1 MRSWV
6 PRPNVAPPGWTLI
19 LLSHSSASSSRNTWS
34 ASSQADILQDMPQLM
49 TLEGPR
55 YYFDVAALTA
65 VADTDADT
73 GDKVTPVYGLSLGRH
88 RINGTP
94 ELFLQSVHATDTFV
108 KLTRLD
114 NRHVWLNAPAVGV
127 IQSADSTEDGVSANC
142 VIPLGGTRFAVKET
156 LDEVRRL
163 LNAHGSAL

>member
-73 GDKVTPVYGLSLGRH
+73 GDKVTTVYGLSFGCFRFFGSLV
-88 RINGTP
+88 
-94 ELFLQSVHATDTFV
+94 LFLLSLLGSV
-108 KLTRLD
+108 
-114 NRHVWLNAPAVGV
+114 
-127 IQSADSTEDGVSANC
+127 
-142 VIPLGGTRFAVKET
+142 
-156 LDEVRRL
+156 
-163 LNAHGSAL
+163 